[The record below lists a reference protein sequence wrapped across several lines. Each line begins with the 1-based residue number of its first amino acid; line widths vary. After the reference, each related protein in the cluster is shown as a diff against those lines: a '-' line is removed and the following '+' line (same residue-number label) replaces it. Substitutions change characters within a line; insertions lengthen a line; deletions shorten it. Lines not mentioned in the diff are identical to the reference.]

1 MKVNWR
7 VDEVSPLALAFL
19 GDAVWEVYA
28 RNHCLN
34 LGIHRPRDLQRQ
46 VTRYVSAVAQA
57 EALRLIEPSLT
68 DAERD
73 VIRRGRNQKSSHT
86 RRNVDVVVYRL
97 ATGFE
102 ALVGHLYASGERTR
116 LDEIAAEALA
126 ALDAE
131 QERAKEP

>member
-7 VDEVSPLALAFL
+7 VEEVSPLALAFL
-19 GDAVWEVYA
+19 GDAVWEIYA

-46 VTRYVSAVAQA
+46 ATRYVSAVAQA
-57 EALRLIEPSLT
+57 EALRLLEPVLT
-68 DAERD
+68 ADEQD

-86 RRNVDVVVYRL
+86 RRNVDVVLYRL

-102 ALVGHLYASGERTR
+102 ALVGYLYATGKRDR
-116 LDEIAAEALA
+116 LDELAAFALA
-126 ALDAE
+126 ALDAQNE
-131 QERAKEP
+131 QAREP

>member
-7 VDEVSPLALAFL
+7 VDEVSPLAFAFL
-19 GDAVWEVYA
+19 GDAVWEIYA

-34 LGIHRPRDLQRQ
+34 LGILRPRDLQRQ
-46 VTRYVSAVAQA
+46 ATRYVSAVAQA
-57 EALRLIEPSLT
+57 EALRLLEPMLT

-102 ALVGHLYASGERTR
+102 ALVGYLYATGERER
-116 LDEIAAEALA
+116 LDEIAAHALA
-126 ALDAE
+126 ALDA
-131 QERAKEP
+131 QNDQAREP

>member
-19 GDAVWEVYA
+19 GDAVWEIYA

-34 LGIHRPRDLQRQ
+34 LGIHRPHELQRQ
-46 VTRYVSAVAQA
+46 ATRYVSAVAQA
-57 EALRLIEPSLT
+57 DALRLLEPVLT
-68 DAERD
+68 EAERD
-73 VIRRGRNQKSSHT
+73 VIRRGRNQKTSHT

-102 ALVGHLYASGERTR
+102 ALIGYLYATGERER
-116 LDEIAAEALA
+116 LDELAAHALA
-126 ALDAE
+126 ALDAQYE
-131 QERAKEP
+131 STREP